1 MLWRKYK
8 YVVEIKGGQG
18 RKTTEEMHGLIQHLI
33 VIPADDRMVWS
44 MKILDKESDA
54 ILDVRDH
61 HGRLDDRQ
69 GIPVGADTQQKVTIV
84 FDGVTENKKMVVI
97 LRVREVV

>member
-1 MLWRKYK
+1 MLWRKSK
-8 YVVEIKGGQG
+8 YIIGISGGKGIQ
-18 RKTTEEMHGLIQHLI
+18 TTEAMHGLIQHLI

-44 MKILDKESDA
+44 MKILDKDSDA

-69 GIPVGADTQQKVTIV
+69 GLPVGGDTQQKVTIM
-84 FDGVTENKKMVVI
+84 FNEVTENKKMVVI